1 MKQQLWMMWCS
12 GAFGLAAMLHLVRT
26 AAGWPLVIG
35 PWSVPLGMSAVLW
48 PMAAT
53 VSAWLTLRARPWQAS
68 AARPSRMPPLEVP
81 VGEERAPAF
90 NNSAASADG
99 LHYHFVD
106 EDDEV
111 E

>member
-53 VSAWLTLRARPWQAS
+53 VSAWLTLRARPWQAP

-81 VGEERAPAF
+81 VGDDAPALHGAEG
-90 NNSAASADG
+90 NGG